1 MANLNRVPSTCDD
14 NNSDEM
20 WKARITAMERFFGPA
35 DQSVLHGPVPFSFG
49 RDMGGSPDVLMF
61 SKCTEGKLYVTAD
74 LIGANHPPNSAGEY
88 ELAVVHED
96 DEQWG
101 VAVIAQL
108 AHFTAEIVLDDG
120 ETMDVGSA
128 TPEGSTIEAFLFR
141 RIAEFDVLGNKA
153 NVICCIGITAS
164 ELAHKQAQG
173 ARSLINILGHRYFT
187 TDLYRASFV

>member
-1 MANLNRVPSTCDD
+1 MRDD
-14 NNSDEM
+14 NNFDHM
-20 WKARITAMERFFGPA
+20 WEARISAMEQCFGRA
-35 DQSVLHGPVPFSFG
+35 DSSVLHGPVPFSFG
-49 RDMGGSPDVLMF
+49 RDLGGSADVLMF
-61 SKCTEGKLYVTAD
+61 SEYTDGTLYVTAD
-74 LIGANHPPNSAGEY
+74 IIGADHPPNSAGGY

-120 ETMDVGSA
+120 ETMDIGLA

-141 RIAEFDVLGNKA
+141 RIAQFDVLGNKA
-153 NVICCIGITAS
+153 NVLCCVGITAS
-164 ELAHKQAQG
+164 ELEHKQTKG